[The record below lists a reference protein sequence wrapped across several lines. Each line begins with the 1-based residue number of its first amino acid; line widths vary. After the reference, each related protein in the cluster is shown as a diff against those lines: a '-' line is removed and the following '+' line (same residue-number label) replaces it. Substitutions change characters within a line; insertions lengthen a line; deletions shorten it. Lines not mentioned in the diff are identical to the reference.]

1 MISLRLLQLRYF
13 ILVAKTENVSRSAR
27 ILHISQPSLS
37 RALADLEKELN
48 VELFVRN
55 GHSLKL
61 NENGLIFQQYIQ
73 SALNIIDDSVNR
85 IKKNSSENKNK
96 ITLRFETSSPLI
108 PGIINYL
115 HQKNPKTKVELV
127 QNGVESNTLEHY
139 DFEFSTHKIYGNI
152 NELLM
157 TEEIMLAVN
166 HNNPISQNNIIAA
179 EEIPNHPI
187 ILTTPSPLRTIIES
201 FFKKHNLLLIP
212 SFVTGDRYT
221 ISGLVS
227 ENIGVSFVPAFS
239 WNHTNQEKI
248 KLLHISPNLERK
260 IYLSYPKS
268 SNLTDSNKLIIQSIK
283 EYFAKKTY

>member
-1 MISLRLLQLRYF
+1 M
-13 ILVAKTENVSRSAR
+13 AKTENVSRSAR

-85 IKKNSSENKNK
+85 IKQNTSKNKNK
-96 ITLRFETSSPLI
+96 IILRFETSSPLI
-108 PGIINYL
+108 PGIISYL
-115 HQKNPKTKVELV
+115 REKIPETDVKLV
-127 QNGVESNTLEHY
+127 QSGVESNTLESY

-166 HNNPISQNNIIAA
+166 QNDSLSKKDTISA
-179 EEIPNHPI
+179 EEIPNHSI
-187 ILTTPSPLRTIIES
+187 ILTTPSPLRTKIES
-201 FFKKHNLLLIP
+201 YFKKHNLLLTP

-221 ISGLVS
+221 IAGLVS
-227 ENIGVSFVPAFS
+227 ENIGTSFVPAFS
-239 WNHTNQEKI
+239 WNHTNQDNI
-248 KLLHISPNLERK
+248 KLLHISPKLERK

-268 SNLTDSNKLIIQSIK
+268 SNLNSSNELIIQSIK
-283 EYFAKKTY
+283 EYFEEKSKNSR